1 LGCSAQDT
9 SIISTVDAWSQIPSL
24 SDEFLLWNSSY
35 SGNKALATDG
45 FFNVTQVL
53 LFQNSYFVDP
63 TEEECLKLESADQL
77 KYFELDEIRTMLIKI
92 C

>member
-1 LGCSAQDT
+1 M
-9 SIISTVDAWSQIPSL
+9 
-24 SDEFLLWNSSY
+24 
-35 SGNKALATDG
+35 ATDG